1 MNVIVGFEDFKN
13 LIKDNEKITKE
24 NWKENYYSKYKEVF
38 DAMLKYLYFMN
49 LDDFLK
55 FIENINFNEILKSSE
70 DAMNNNLIDKVLELI
85 NKGMK
90 ILDFYEDFNIY
101 FLVGLEHVDGTSLPD
116 DKPFIYFG
124 LERLNSLNLDFLV
137 PHEFNH
143 LVRLFKMKDK
153 INSLKVIDYII
164 FEGLA
169 TYFSLYFNNLE
180 INKENEAKSL
190 IIPIDVLEKLYEN
203 EDKIKNEIFNLIHN
217 DMNNQIMF
225 EYFTFDG
232 EKRLKQG
239 YFIGLKII
247 ENVVNRGYDIQQLTT
262 LDSTDILKIYYK

>member
-24 NWKENYYSKYKEVF
+24 IWKENYYLKYKNVF

-85 NKGMK
+85 KKGMK

-101 FLVGLEHVDGTSLPD
+101 FLVGLGHVDGTSLLD

-153 INSLKVIDYII
+153 INNLKVIDYII

-247 ENVVNRGYDIQQLTT
+247 ENVVNKGYDIQHLTT
-262 LDSTDILKIYYK
+262 LPTIDIFKIYCR

>member
-1 MNVIVGFEDFKN
+1 
-13 LIKDNEKITKE
+13 
-24 NWKENYYSKYKEVF
+24 
-38 DAMLKYLYFMN
+38 
-49 LDDFLK
+49 
-55 FIENINFNEILKSSE
+55 
-70 DAMNNNLIDKVLELI
+70 MNNDLIDKVLELI
-85 NKGMK
+85 KKGVK
-90 ILDFYEDFNIY
+90 ILDFYEDFNVY
-101 FLVGLEHVDGTSLPD
+101 FLVGLGHVDGTSLPD

-143 LVRLFKMKDK
+143 LVRLSKMKDRNK
-153 INSLKVIDYII
+153 NLKVIDYII

-190 IIPIDVLEKLYEN
+190 IIPIDALEKLYEN
-203 EDKIKNEIFNLIHN
+203 KDKIKDEIFNLIHN

-247 ENVVNRGYDIQQLTT
+247 EDVVNKGYNIQHLTT
-262 LDSTDILKIYYK
+262 LNSEEILTIYYK

>member
-1 MNVIVGFEDFKN
+1 
-13 LIKDNEKITKE
+13 
-24 NWKENYYSKYKEVF
+24 
-38 DAMLKYLYFMN
+38 
-49 LDDFLK
+49 
-55 FIENINFNEILKSSE
+55 
-70 DAMNNNLIDKVLELI
+70 LIDKVLELI
-85 NKGMK
+85 KKGVK
-90 ILDFYEDFNIY
+90 ILDFYEDFNVY
-101 FLVGLEHVDGTSLPD
+101 FLVGLGHVDGTSLLD
-116 DKPFIYFG
+116 EKPFIYFG

-143 LVRLFKMKDK
+143 LVRLSKMKDRNK
-153 INSLKVIDYII
+153 NLKVIDYII

-190 IIPIDVLEKLYEN
+190 IIPIDALEKLYEN
-203 EDKIKNEIFNLIHN
+203 EDKLKDEIFNLIHN

-247 ENVVNRGYDIQQLTT
+247 EDVVKKGYDIQHLTT
-262 LDSTDILKIYYK
+262 LDSNDILKIYYKIKLT